1 MDRRLT
7 PAAVA
12 VAATLVLCA
21 CSTADD
27 GTANSPSR
35 SPSSSSSS
43 SSSPSA
49 SPSAEPGEV
58 LPLPAD
64 DGAGYV
70 AVAAGRYTGRL
81 SDSLR
86 YEVDVPEGSQVFGGA
101 FINTSGGGLHFVA
114 AAPRRSTALPKH
126 PCRDHSYTAVGPT
139 VSDLAE
145 ALSRQAVL
153 EVSTPSPGHGGRHDG
168 VGPDSRGPRRRA
180 TPSTALTIGLSCTAA
195 VPDLDATPGSQER
208 ATSGAGGSSTC
219 TTAAD
224 VVHAECSTSCSADEV
239 TRLDQMVESMTF
251 ETL

>member
-153 EVSTPSPGHGGRHDG
+153 EVSTPAPATVGGMTG
-168 VGPDSRGPRRRA
+168 LV
-180 TPSTALTIGLSCTAA
+180 LTVA
-195 VPDLDATPGSQER
+195 VPDDEDTFECVDHRIELYSGSARPGRDAWI
-208 ATSGAGGSSTC
+208 AGAGYVGRWWVLDVHDSRY
-219 TTAAD
+219 